1 MSTMLY
7 IVSTNFKNQSGND
20 SWFWDRDEAQRVYN
34 RRVEEIGDT
43 HGIKLFRLD
52 VDEDLSEIVAEAVSN
67 DVGEVLD
74 THEPDTEEAVW
85 GELEFRPE
93 GYFYIERTKASTS
106 EYWPYRVEGYGN
118 TWRVIDH
125 TTEARIGII
134 QSNVSG
140 SYSGDWFKVIVN
152 GTSDFEDNR
161 FVNLKAA
168 VQFIATEYNG
178 V

>member
-7 IVSTNFKNQSGND
+7 IVSTNFKDQSGND
-20 SWFWDRDEAQRVYN
+20 SWFWDRDEAQRIYN

-52 VDEDLSEIVAEAVSN
+52 VNDDLSEIVAEAVSN
-67 DVGEVLD
+67 DVGEMLD
-74 THEPDTEEAVW
+74 SHEPEAEEAVW

-106 EYWPYRVEGYGN
+106 EYWPYRVEVNESHEGGYA
-118 TWRVIDH
+118 VIDH
-125 TTEARIGII
+125 TTDTLIGIVVAS
-134 QSNVSG
+134 SNTPA
-140 SYSGDWFKVIVN
+140 F
-152 GTSDFEDNR
+152 
-161 FVNLKAA
+161 KAA
-168 VQFIATEYNG
+168 VNGYEADQQFTNLKGAVVHIATEYNG

>member
-52 VDEDLSEIVAEAVSN
+52 VNDDLSEVVAEAVSN

-93 GYFYIERTKASTS
+93 GYFYIEATKASTS
-106 EYWPYRVEGYGN
+106 EYWPYRVEMNGPLHEQGYA
-118 TWRVIDH
+118 VIDE
-125 TTEARIGII
+125 TTGDTIGAIVPG
-134 QSNVSG
+134 STVSA
-140 SYSGDWFKVIVN
+140 FKTVVN
-152 GTSDFEDNR
+152 GYADVDHFT
-161 FVNLKAA
+161 NLKSA
-168 VQFIATEYNG
+168 VIHIADTYTG
-178 V
+178 K